1 MSIQVPP
8 LKYRMAT
15 GQTSPLTAQDHDY
28 NLKTLA
34 NSVDAVS
41 HLFGVTLGADGT
53 LKDDAIYVP
62 SQLADRVVTKPKL
75 HWLANMY
82 ATAES
87 TDGLSYTATIKP
99 NPTVSA
105 DPCAGGIVLGMT
117 DYGDGN
123 ETSFSAPIKFA
134 MTNTGPVKLS
144 INGLA
149 AADVKNLG
157 SSDLAP
163 GDVRA
168 GVIYE
173 LSYDGTNFQ
182 ITSQASG
189 VTKRINGDPDPTD
202 PGYDPDDP
210 TNGGWGDCPSP
221 GSALTVPHSLNRI
234 PDVCK
239 VLLRPKKADAPQNGW
254 DADDVIDAL
263 TSLVVFA
270 DVKDNTENDWQH
282 HAVSLRYGAD
292 RVSAFFHTYALTA
305 PVYRVVHKNGTLR
318 THIAAGGTTA
328 SDFEYAKWQAKL
340 ELVWI

>member
-28 NLKTLA
+28 NLRTLA
-34 NSVDAVS
+34 NSVDAAS

-82 ATAES
+82 ATATS
-87 TDGLSYTATIKP
+87 TDGLSYTATIEP

-134 MTNTGPVKLS
+134 MTNTGPVTLS

-149 AADVKNLG
+149 AAPVKNMG
-157 SSDLAP
+157 SSDLEP
-163 GDVRA
+163 GNIRA

-173 LSYDGTNFQ
+173 LSYDGAAFQ
-182 ITSQASG
+182 ITSQTSG
-189 VTKRINGDPDPTD
+189 VTTRINGDPDPSD

-221 GSALTVPHSLNRI
+221 GSALTVPHSISRI

-239 VLLRPKKADAPQNGW
+239 VLLRPKKGVADQNGW
-254 DADDVIDAL
+254 KEGDVVDGL
-263 TSLVVFA
+263 TNLFIWVSA
-270 DVKDNTENDWQH
+270 APSDPPDWQH
-282 HAVSLRYGAD
+282 HAVSLRFTTSSVVAT
-292 RVSAFFHTYALTA
+292 FHVDT
-305 PVYRVVHKNGTLR
+305 
-318 THIAAGGTTA
+318 TTA
-328 SDFEYAKWQAKL
+328 ASQFIVAKDGSIGNFLQKGNSEFDYTKWQAKL